1 MTVNFV
7 DLNITEKRDIMTSV
21 RAYLILVFFQ
31 RNLNLDFSFVIV
43 VCFLVRKSCQ
53 NNKSLV
59 NYITGI

>member
-31 RNLNLDFSFVIV
+31 RNSNLDFSFVIV
-43 VCFLVRKSCQ
+43 VCFLVRKFCK

>member
-43 VCFLVRKSCQ
+43 VCFLVRKSCK
-53 NNKSLV
+53 NNKLLV

>member
-7 DLNITEKRDIMTSV
+7 DLSITERRDIMTSV
-21 RAYLILVFFQ
+21 RAYLILVFFK
-31 RNLNLDFSFVIV
+31 RNSNLDFSFVFVI
-43 VCFLVRKSCQ
+43 CFLVRKSCK

>member
-31 RNLNLDFSFVIV
+31 RNSNLDFSFVVVV
-43 VCFLVRKSCQ
+43 VCFLVRKSCN

-59 NYITGI
+59 N